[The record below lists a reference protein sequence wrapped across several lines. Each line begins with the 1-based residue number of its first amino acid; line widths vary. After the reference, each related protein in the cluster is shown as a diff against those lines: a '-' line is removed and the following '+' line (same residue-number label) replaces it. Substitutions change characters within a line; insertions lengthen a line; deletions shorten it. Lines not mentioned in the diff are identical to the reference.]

1 MIVRSF
7 YAGRLA
13 GEPGI
18 RPTTSDAL
26 VGVEAGKIQG
36 IATVSPAGAADADVG
51 GPHALAMPAL
61 VDAHDHGT
69 GLPGSACGVIDQP
82 LESWLAA
89 TRIKPAIDPYL
100 ASGLAFARLAR
111 SGVGSVVDCHI
122 FGSPSDQWAND
133 AARVCQAAKD
143 IGIRLAFAVPLRD
156 RSRLAYADD
165 ERFLSLLPPGDREAL
180 RAVVLRPLPPIEEQ
194 LQLVDEIDARCGGP
208 LVQIQYG
215 PLGPQWCSDRLLERV
230 AEGSAR
236 RDRRVHMHLLETRY
250 QREWADAA
258 HPGGLIKYL
267 DGIGLLSPRLAVAH
281 GVWLRPDEW
290 ELLAERGVTVVIN
303 TSSNLR
309 LRSGRAPVTEMV
321 RAGVPV
327 AFGVDGLSLDD
338 DEDALRELRLTY
350 LLHAGT
356 GFEEGIGKADLFTGW
371 TRTGAR
377 AVGGPADLGALEAGR
392 AADVLLLNY
401 DALAADVMPGVSD
414 EMDVVVARASARFV
428 ETVIVDGRAVVHNSR
443 VLGIDEA
450 GIGAE
455 VAARARASAPDVVTL
470 QPLIRRYQRAL
481 RDFYTAKLHAAWAAP
496 PAREEA
502 GS

>member
-1 MIVRSF
+1 MFVRSF

-13 GEPGI
+13 GEPGV
-18 RPTTSDAL
+18 RPTTAGAY
-26 VGVEAGKIQG
+26 VGVEAGTIRHV
-36 IATVSPAGAADADVG
+36 ATVPSADAADADVG
-51 GPHALAMPAL
+51 GLHTLAMPAL

-69 GLPGSACGVIDQP
+69 GLPGVACGAIDQP
-82 LESWLAA
+82 LELWLAA

-100 ASGLAFARLAR
+100 VSGLAFARLAR

-122 FGSPSDQWAND
+122 FGGPADRWVD
-133 AARVCQAAKD
+133 EAARVCQAAKD
-143 IGIRLAFAVPLRD
+143 IGIRLAFAVPMRD
-156 RSRLAYADD
+156 RGRLAYADD
-165 ERFLSLLPPGDREAL
+165 ERFLSLLSPGDREAL
-180 RAVVLRPLPPIEEQ
+180 RAALLRPVLPIEEQ

-215 PLGPQWCSDRLLERV
+215 PLGPQWCSDRLLARI
-230 AEGSAR
+230 AEESAR
-236 RDRRVHMHLLETRY
+236 RERRVHMHLLETRY

-258 HPGGLIKYL
+258 HPGGLVKHL
-267 DGIGLLSPRLAVAH
+267 DEIGLLSPRLAVAH

-290 ELLAERGVTVVIN
+290 ELLAERAVIVVIN

-309 LRSGRAPVTEMV
+309 LRSGIAPVKEMV

-356 GFEEGIGKADLFTGW
+356 GLEEGIGKADLFTGW
-371 TRTGAR
+371 MRTGAR
-377 AVGGPADLGALEAGR
+377 TVSGRDDLGTLEGGR
-392 AADVLLLNY
+392 AADVLLLDY
-401 DALAADVMPGVSD
+401 DALAADVMPGASD

-428 ETVIVDGRAVVHNSR
+428 ETVIVDGRAVVHDSR
-443 VLGIDEA
+443 VLGIDEK

-455 VAARARASAPDVVTL
+455 VAARARASAPEVLAL
-470 QPLIRRYQRAL
+470 QPLIRRYQSAL
-481 RDFYTAKLHAAWAAP
+481 REFHTAKLHAAWAMPTA
-496 PAREEA
+496 AEEA
-502 GS
+502 G